1 VDEVPAAVEAD
12 EAIEIVDE
20 LTDEAPHEPV
30 SPAGTPELRAPDGE
44 VAPTAAHAR
53 LGSEGVSRLRARYA
67 EVLAR
72 ISERVS
78 DPVRREELKARA
90 ERLNPDTW
98 VTADEVAEGV
108 EQYEATFEAL
118 RSAIGAGPRSRRR
131 RRGRRPAAGGA
142 THAAPDAAAPA
153 GEEPTD
159 EPGDSTGEE

>member
-1 VDEVPAAVEAD
+1 
-12 EAIEIVDE
+12 
-20 LTDEAPHEPV
+20 
-30 SPAGTPELRAPDGE
+30 
-44 VAPTAAHAR
+44 
-53 LGSEGVSRLRARYA
+53 
-67 EVLAR
+67 VLAR

-131 RRGRRPAAGGA
+131 RRGRRP
-142 THAAPDAAAPA
+142 